1 MTSSPSTRQT
11 DFFNKL
17 TSSIDSNYR
26 NDVQNRSVY
35 EAKQQAIAELTKIAR
50 RCNNARDFKDK
61 LRIWLTG
68 SSINGFG
75 NKNSDADMCM
85 ITGGVIPDDGEPMTR
100 KSIINLLYQI
110 KRNLEYE
117 KYLHRRSEVIPAKV
131 PILRVY
137 LDIPSRERASRG
149 MVVQCDINV
158 DNHIGIRNSWLLR
171 CYSELDDRMRPFIY
185 MIKYL
190 AKSANLNDAQSGSL
204 STYSWLLLAISF
216 LQIGLKDP
224 VLPIIQ
230 EMTCPKD
237 KKTYDWH
244 FKQANLEQV
253 TKKALEIKNEI
264 KWKSKNTMNVGELFY
279 RFIYYYAVSFN
290 FSDWIISVRT
300 GKLFQRFGDDS
311 LVRLKD
317 SIRALEESEREREM
331 MRRQAEKQK
340 QEKEKSKD
348 GSSKQKQENV
358 HSRLG
363 KRPRLNSGIY
373 VKKDENSVVTI
384 TDSEDEESE
393 NNRTSI
399 IKNDKNN
406 SSDSEDHGLGVY
418 LC

>member
-1 MTSSPSTRQT
+1 MSVPLILFVTILIEIEAHRFVCVIASLFVSIKIEIETSLALSR
-11 DFFNKL
+11 DRVGL
-17 TSSIDSNYR
+17 G
-26 NDVQNRSVY
+26 
-35 EAKQQAIAELTKIAR
+35 AI
-50 RCNNARDFKDK
+50 
-61 LRIWLTG
+61 G
-68 SSINGFG
+68 
-75 NKNSDADMCM
+75 
-85 ITGGVIPDDGEPMTR
+85 
-100 KSIINLLYQI
+100 
-110 KRNLEYE
+110 
-117 KYLHRRSEVIPAKV
+117 PA
-131 PILRVY
+131 
-137 LDIPSRERASRG
+137 G
-149 MVVQCDINV
+149 C
-158 DNHIGIRNSWLLR
+158 
-171 CYSELDDRMRPFIY
+171 
-185 MIKYL
+185 
-190 AKSANLNDAQSGSL
+190 
-204 STYSWLLLAISF
+204 
-216 LQIGLKDP
+216 
-224 VLPIIQ
+224 
-230 EMTCPKD
+230 
-237 KKTYDWH
+237 
-244 FKQANLEQV
+244 
-253 TKKALEIKNEI
+253 EI

-340 QEKEKSKD
+340 QQKEKSKD